1 MGRIMSDVVLISFAR
16 LAIIL
21 GQLGYVKLY
30 SNQLSNFELGTYF
43 FLLTVSY
50 SLNAFLL
57 IPIDYYQQSKIQ
69 NLWKTQK
76 SLQVFL
82 TFNRRVLSGLTL
94 AVLVASL
101 IGALFNANQFFSI
114 AAAGAMAMVIYAT
127 QALRN
132 TLNNL
137 EHKKLTAGSMVAEAV
152 LKMLLFWLFLKF
164 LPPKGLTL
172 LFSGVIAL
180 LLVMLFLL
188 WKAYQLKLFVSHE
201 SALLEKIELSRIWHF
216 CVPISLGAV
225 FNWVQLQG
233 YRLILV
239 PLGYTE
245 IVGIYSTVS
254 NIGSAV
260 MGASS
265 AIFGQLF
272 IPKIYQSEGAYT
284 KTYIRHALLLIMA
297 VLLGAFIFSDF
308 MVALLTKEEFVKYSW
323 LIFFGI
329 IAEAGN
335 FLIGAFSIHVTLT
348 GATKTMLRSSV
359 FGVLFMVFI
368 FALIYYFSTIR
379 VETVGLPI
387 VMSQIGIAVYMY
399 LIFKKSGKVEKC

>member
-1 MGRIMSDVVLISFAR
+1 MSDVVLISIAR

-57 IPIDYYQQSKIQ
+57 IPVDYYQQSKIQ

-76 SLQVFL
+76 SLRVFWN
-82 TFNRRVLSGLTL
+82 FNKRVLFYLSL
-94 AVLVASL
+94 AVLVVAVIVGIFRPSV
-101 IGALFNANQFFSI
+101 FFSI
-114 AAAGAMAMVIYAT
+114 VTAGAMAMLIYAN

-137 EHKKLTAGSMVAEAV
+137 GHKKLTAGSMVAEAV
-152 LKMLLFWLFLKF
+152 LKMVLFWLFLMF
-164 LPPKGLTL
+164 MPAKGITL
-172 LFSGVIAL
+172 LFSGVVAL
-180 LLVMLFLL
+180 LLVLFFFL
-188 WKAYQLKLFVSHE
+188 WKTDQLNLFMISDVFPP
-201 SALLEKIELSRIWHF
+201 EKIKLSRIWNF
-216 CVPISLGAV
+216 CLPISICAV

-260 MGASS
+260 MSASS
-265 AIFGQLF
+265 AIFSQLF
-272 IPKIYQSEGAYT
+272 VPKIYQSEGKYT
-284 KTYIRHALLLIMA
+284 GIYIRNALLLVAA
-297 VLLGAFIFSDF
+297 VLIGGVVFSDF
-308 MVALLTKEEFVKYSW
+308 MVSLLTKESFVKYSW
-323 LIFFGI
+323 LVFFGI

-335 FLIGAFSIHVTLT
+335 FLIGALSIHVTLT
-348 GATKTMLRSSV
+348 GATKTMLKSSL
-359 FGVLFMVFI
+359 FGVFFMALVFL
-368 FALIYYFSTIR
+368 AIYYFST
-379 VETVGLPI
+379 VQVSNVGLPI
-387 VMSQIGIAVYMY
+387 VISQISIVLYMY
-399 LIFKKSGKVEKC
+399 IVFKKSGKTEKC

>member
-1 MGRIMSDVVLISFAR
+1 MSDVVLISIAR

-43 FLLTVSY
+43 FLLTISY

-57 IPIDYYQQSKIQ
+57 IPVDYYQQSKIQ

-76 SLQVFL
+76 SLRVFL
-82 TFNRRVLSGLTL
+82 VFNKKILSFISLATL
-94 AVLVASL
+94 MVAAVAS
-101 IGALFNANQFFSI
+101 IFRPDDFFAI
-114 AAAGAMAMVIYAT
+114 VTAGAMAMLIYAN

-137 EHKKLTAGSMVAEAV
+137 EHKKLTAGSMVAEAL
-152 LKMLLFWLFLKF
+152 LKMVLFWAFLKF
-164 LPPKGLTL
+164 MPAKGITL
-172 LFSGVIAL
+172 LFSGVVAL
-180 LLVMLFLL
+180 LLVMLFLI
-188 WKAYQLKLFVSHE
+188 WRAHKLKLFAISE
-201 SALLEKIELSRIWHF
+201 AIQLEKLEFSKIWHF
-216 CVPISLGAV
+216 CLPISMCAV
-225 FNWVQLQG
+225 FNWIQLQG

-254 NIGSAV
+254 NIGTAV
-260 MGASS
+260 MSASS
-265 AIFGQLF
+265 AIFSQLF
-272 IPKIYQSEGAYT
+272 VPKIYQSEGNYT
-284 KTYIRHALLLIMA
+284 RTYIRNALLLVAA
-297 VLLGAFIFSDF
+297 VMLGAFVFSDF
-308 MVALLTKEEFVKYSW
+308 MVVLLTKESFVKYSW

-348 GATKTMLRSSV
+348 GATKTMLKSSI
-359 FGVLFMVFI
+359 FGVICMALAFMG
-368 FALIYYFSTIR
+368 IYYFSTIR
-379 VETVGLPI
+379 VDTVGLPI
-387 VMSQIGIAVYMY
+387 IVSQIAIVLYMY
-399 LIFKKSGKVEKC
+399 LIFKKSGRIEKC

>member
-1 MGRIMSDVVLISFAR
+1 MSDVVLISIAR

-57 IPIDYYQQSKIQ
+57 IPVDYYQQSKIQ

-76 SLQVFL
+76 TLRVFL
-82 TFNRRVLSGLTL
+82 LFNKKILSYVSL
-94 AVLVASL
+94 ATVLVAIVAS
-101 IGALFNANQFFSI
+101 IFRPNDFFAI
-114 AAAGAMAMVIYAT
+114 VTAGAMAMLIYAN

-137 EHKKLTAGSMVAEAV
+137 EHKKLTAGSMVAEAA
-152 LKMLLFWLFLKF
+152 LKMILFWAFLKF
-164 LPPKGLTL
+164 MPAKGMTL
-172 LFSGVIAL
+172 LFSGVVAL
-180 LLVMLFLL
+180 LLVMIFLL
-188 WKAYQLKLFVSHE
+188 WKAHKLNLFTASDTFQ
-201 SALLEKIELSRIWHF
+201 LEKIELSKIWHF
-216 CVPISLGAV
+216 CLPISMCAV
-225 FNWVQLQG
+225 FNWIQLQG

-254 NIGSAV
+254 NIGTAV
-260 MGASS
+260 MSASS
-265 AIFGQLF
+265 AIFSQLF
-272 IPKIYQSEGAYT
+272 VPKIYQSEGSYT
-284 KTYIRHALLLIMA
+284 RTYIRNALLLIVA
-297 VLLGAFIFSDF
+297 VMTGAFIFSDL
-308 MVALLTKEEFVKYSW
+308 MVVLLTKESFVKYSW

-348 GATKTMLRSSV
+348 GVTKTMLKSSI
-359 FGVLFMVFI
+359 FGVLVMGLAFFG
-368 FALIYYFSTIR
+368 IYHFSTIR

-387 VMSQIGIAVYMY
+387 IVSQIAIVLYMY
-399 LIFKKSGKVEKC
+399 IIFRKSGRVKKC